1 MVLEEGGS
9 ALTRGWSFGG
19 DADAHRA
26 RRACAL
32 ATRDIG
38 LDTHVADI
46 VGLLESEDLRDVVLV
61 GHSYGGMVVTAVAE
75 RAAQRIS
82 GLYLD
87 AFLPDAGKALG
98 DYAPIPATRADG
110 WRVPPLPPSAWGV
123 AGTMR

>member
-1 MVLEEGGS
+1 
-9 ALTRGWSFGG
+9 
-19 DADAHRA
+19 
-26 RRACAL
+26 
-32 ATRDIG
+32 
-38 LDTHVADI
+38 
-46 VGLLESEDLRDVVLV
+46 
-61 GHSYGGMVVTAVAE
+61 MVVTAVAE

-82 GLYLD
+82 GLIYLD